1 MKKLVTILIT
11 AVALASCGDSKKSET
26 MSTTK
31 ENQTQVSLIGKKA
44 VLTYPEMTAEVHY
57 ISENEIHWKTTD
69 KEGKTADEK
78 NPLVLKPISGTQ
90 FFVNWIENDGTTVSQ
105 VVDVEKKTVTVFLT
119 YADENGKRLSQS
131 LEGTFELK
139 N

>member
-1 MKKLVTILIT
+1 MKQLVTILIT
-11 AVALASCGDSKKSET
+11 AVALTSCGDSKKSET

-44 VLTYPEMTAEVHY
+44 VLTYPEMKAEVHY

-78 NPLVLKPISGTQ
+78 NPLVLKPISETQ
-90 FFVNWIENDGTTVSQ
+90 FFVNWIENDGTTISQ
-105 VVDVEKKTVTVFLT
+105 VVDVEKKTVSVFLT
-119 YADENGKRLSQS
+119 YTDENGKRLSQS

>member
-1 MKKLVTILIT
+1 MKQLVTILIT

-31 ENQTQVSLIGKKA
+31 GNQTQVSLIGKKA
-44 VLTYPEMTAEVHY
+44 VLTYPEMKAEVHY
-57 ISENEIHWKTTD
+57 ISE

-78 NPLVLKPISGTQ
+78 NPLVLKPISETQ

-105 VVDVEKKTVTVFLT
+105 VVDVEKKTVSVFLT
-119 YADENGKRLSQS
+119 YTDEKGKRLSQS